1 MNTADRSASYSSGV
15 PYCEAPLAPRSQL
28 KALTTLRFFAALHV
42 VLFHMWVTGE
52 LAVGPCW
59 YQNFASIG
67 YVGVNCFFVLSGF
80 ILVYTYTDPLL
91 DAPRFWQARLARIY
105 PAYALSLV
113 LSAPFFF
120 HAVRYLHIPF
130 YSWSSHHLFSACILT
145 VLLLQAWIPQ
155 GALSW
160 NSVCWSLSVE
170 AFFYLLFPALLVWC
184 RRRSPAH
191 LLAWITACGLLSLG
205 LSLFYIVV
213 HPDGADKVNSPET
226 TLFWKNVLSFNP
238 VARLPEFLTGM
249 LAGQIFLR
257 VKLSGTLALPLV
269 LGGSLVVAT
278 LTVLVG
284 TVPTPLIS
292 AGFLSPAFAAII
304 FGFALRPKWV
314 SVLEARWLLLLG
326 DASYSLY
333 LLHSVVIT
341 RVYDGLAFSPQWLRV
356 AVALAAAI
364 AAALLCF
371 LFLEKP
377 ARNLLRPKARQAA
390 VAAR

>member
-1 MNTADRSASYSSGV
+1 
-15 PYCEAPLAPRSQL
+15 
-28 KALTTLRFFAALHV
+28 
-42 VLFHMWVTGE
+42 
-52 LAVGPCW
+52 
-59 YQNFASIG
+59 
-67 YVGVNCFFVLSGF
+67 
-80 ILVYTYTDPLL
+80 
-91 DAPRFWQARLARIY
+91 
-105 PAYALSLV
+105 
-113 LSAPFFF
+113 
-120 HAVRYLHIPF
+120 VRYLHIPF
-130 YSWSSHHLFSACILT
+130 YSWSSDHLFSACILT

-155 GALSW
+155 GALTW

-191 LLAWITACGLLSLG
+191 LLAWITACALWSLG
-205 LSLFYIVV
+205 LSLFYIIV

-226 TLFWKNVLSFNP
+226 TLLWKNVLSFNP

-257 VKLSGTLALPLV
+257 VKVSGALALPLV

-304 FGFALRPKWV
+304 FGIALRPQWV
-314 SVLEARWLLLLG
+314 SVLEANWLLLLG
-326 DASYSLY
+326 EASYSLY

-341 RVYDGLAFSPQWLRV
+341 RVHDGLTSSPQWLRV
-356 AVALAAAI
+356 VLALAAAI

-377 ARNLLRPKARQAA
+377 ARNLLRPKARQV